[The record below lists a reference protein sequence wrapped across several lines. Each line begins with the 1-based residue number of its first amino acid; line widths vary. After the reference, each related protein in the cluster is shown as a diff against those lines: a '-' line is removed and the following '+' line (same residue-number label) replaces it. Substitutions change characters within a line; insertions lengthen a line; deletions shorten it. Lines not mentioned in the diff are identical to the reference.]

1 MDILNISVKHK
12 TLGTGKVIEFD
23 GTSYLTAQFASKTTK
38 FQFPEVF
45 ERFLTAEDDNV
56 QAHILAEI
64 QSKKDAEESAKQSAA
79 EVAAFS
85 AKQAQEAA
93 AAKKPSGG
101 PQAKKYVPIARK
113 EGQHLTYLVFQGNT
127 FDDECKGQFIWAP
140 KYTKGGGTCHH
151 WDRLM
156 DVREG
161 DVILHCADGYIKAV
175 SRAKGP
181 YHEYPRPNMEGAE
194 ELWEKDGRM
203 IDCDY
208 TVIPKPIK
216 TSVYKEDILQFCQ
229 VKYAPFD
236 KDGNGNMGYLFDIA
250 PGLAS
255 TFLKASA
262 KSNKVVADLDYIQW
276 LIS

>member
-1 MDILNISVKHK
+1 MDILDIYVKHK

-23 GTSYLTAQFASKTTK
+23 GTSYLTAQFASKTNK
-38 FQFPEVF
+38 FQFPEAF
-45 ERFLTAEDDNV
+45 EKFLTAEDDNV
-56 QAHILAEI
+56 QAYILAEI
-64 QSKKDAEESAKQSAA
+64 QSKKDTEEAAA
-79 EVAAFS
+79 EAA
-85 AKQAQEAA
+85 ALAVNQAQEAA

-101 PQAKKYVPIARK
+101 LQAKKYVPIVRK

-127 FDDECKGQFIWAP
+127 FDDECNGQFIWAP
-140 KYTKGGGTCHH
+140 KYTKGGGTRHH

-161 DVILHCADGYIKAV
+161 DVILHCEDGYIKAL

-181 YHEYPRPNMEGAE
+181 YHECPRPNMEGAE

-203 IDCDY
+203 VDCDY

-216 TSVYKEDILQFCQ
+216 TSVYKGAILQFCQ

-236 KDGNGNMGYLFDIA
+236 KDENGNMGYLFDIA

-255 TFLKASA
+255 TFLKATA

-276 LIS
+276 LIG